1 MRRTMGKLLA
11 VAALAGS
18 LAAAT
23 AGPALAD
30 PPGLPQPQDI
40 VGVGSHTT
48 GPLFNAFSAAYNS
61 YLTGLGDTT
70 SPRLYSWDATGPSPI
85 TTKAGALSITRPYD
99 AGAGIAA
106 LNANTSATVDFVRAD
121 RGPQTGDPT
130 TDLFVALAKDAVSW
144 TATSGGH
151 APANLTAAQ
160 LKGIYSCTI
169 TNWQQIDPSLAN
181 ATIKPFLPTPGSGT
195 RSSFL
200 AAIGNPTSGTCVTT
214 GLQENQ
220 GTDPVLNDPDAVFPY
235 SVGHYVGQVYYG
247 RATTTDAP
255 GPLTVRNVNSIA
267 AVNPTA
273 QTINPT
279 FATTA
284 FGRVLFDVVRQAEWN
299 ATDTHGR
306 ALRNVFGNLG
316 WICRNSVATVLI
328 KTHGFL
334 TLPLV
339 ACGSTTHS

>member
-1 MRRTMGKLLA
+1 MRRTTGKLLA

-18 LAAAT
+18 LAATT

-30 PPGLPQPQDI
+30 PPAVPLAQDI

-48 GPLFNAFSAAYNS
+48 GPLLNAFSAAYDA

-70 SPRLYSWDATGPSPI
+70 SPRLRSWDATGPSPI
-85 TTKAGALSITRPYD
+85 TTKAGAPAIIRPYD
-99 AGAGIAA
+99 VGTGLAAFHAVPSGI
-106 LNANTSATVDFVRAD
+106 DFVRAD
-121 RGPQTGDPT
+121 RGPQVGDPT

-144 TATSGGH
+144 TATNGGH
-151 APANLTAAQ
+151 APANLSAAQ
-160 LKGIYSCTI
+160 LKGIYSCAI

-195 RSSFL
+195 RSVFL
-200 AAIGNPTSGTCVTT
+200 TAIGNPTSGPCVTN

-247 RATTTDAP
+247 RSTTTDAP
-255 GPLTVRNVNSIA
+255 GRLTVRNINGIA

-279 FATTA
+279 FTVTA
-284 FGRVLFDVVRQAEWN
+284 FGRLVSDVVRQADWT
-299 ATDTHGR
+299 ATDAHGQ
-306 ALRNVFGNLG
+306 ALRNVFGNRG
-316 WICRNSVATVLI
+316 WICGNSVATALI
-328 KTHGFL
+328 RTHGFL
-334 TLPLV
+334 TLPPA
-339 ACGSTTHS
+339 ACGSTSHS